1 MSGHDWRPLTATGA
15 LRAQWAL
22 LTVLVATFAAVGL
35 SIGYT
40 ARSVQRSDRQWCELL
55 RSLDQPLPSATPVT
69 DRQRTI
75 ARQIHQIRMGKG
87 CQ

>member
-1 MSGHDWRPLTATGA
+1 MSRVIRFLTPTGA
-15 LRAQWAL
+15 MRAWWAL
-22 LTVLVATFAAVGL
+22 VVTIVSLCSAVGL

-69 DRQRTI
+69 DRQRGI
-75 ARQIHQIRMGKG
+75 ARQIHQIRVGKG
-87 CQ
+87 CP